1 MKVAT
6 TGCVPCEVRAL
17 AARLGAQACPDAST
31 VTLTQHG
38 SLRDGPLDRWRR
50 FTARQR
56 IRLQE
61 TGFEWRAS
69 MGPFGAIS
77 VVDALADG
85 VPRLEVKLLRCIRLA
100 RVSDSDAAAKGELI
114 RYLAELP
121 WAPDAILANHGL
133 AWTVVDE
140 ATIRVGA
147 ILGTVHAEIEFTL
160 DPEGRVQSASARDRP
175 RWEGNG
181 FVERPWQ
188 GRFSDYRQHRR
199 RLLPFRG
206 EVGWILDG
214 HAFTAWRGEIDDW
227 AILD

>member
-6 TGCVPCEVRAL
+6 TACVPREVRAL
-17 AARLGAQACPDAST
+17 AARLGAQPCQGAST

-38 SLRDGPLDRWRR
+38 SLRDGPSERWRR

-85 VPRLEVKLLRCIRLA
+85 VPWLEVKLLRCIRLA
-100 RVSDSDAAAKGELI
+100 RISDSAAARGELI

-121 WAPDAILANHGL
+121 WAPDAILANPGL
-133 AWTVVDE
+133 EWTIVDE

-147 ILGTVHAEIEFTL
+147 ALGTVHAEVEFAL
-160 DPEGRVQSASARDRP
+160 DAAGRVQSASARDRP

-181 FVERPWQ
+181 FVERPWE
-188 GRFSDYRQHRR
+188 GRFSDYRQYRR

-206 EVGWILDG
+206 EVGWVLDG
-214 HAFTAWRGEIDDW
+214 HAFTAWMGEIDD
-227 AILD
+227 